1 MPKIYLVR
9 HGKAAAGWDA
19 DLDPGLDDL
28 GRQQAQKAAKT
39 LAPLGPLELISSPL
53 TRTRETAIP
62 LVELWNQP
70 PRIET
75 RVAEIPSPTEN
86 LSERSDWLRGVMAD
100 GWAHLDQDLLSWRQ
114 GVIDAI
120 LGMKE
125 DSIVFSH
132 FIAINVIVGE
142 AIGDDRV
149 VNFLP
154 DNASITIIE
163 TNETGIQLLEK
174 GIEAGTKVN

>member
-1 MPKIYLVR
+1 MPTIYLVR

-19 DLDPGLDDL
+19 DLNPGLDDL
-28 GRQQAQKAAKT
+28 GRQQAQNAAKT

-62 LVELWNQP
+62 LVELWNQTL
-70 PRIET
+70 RIEA
-75 RVAEIPSPTEN
+75 RVAEIPSPSEN
-86 LSERSDWLRGVMAD
+86 LSERSEWLRRVMAD
-100 GWAHLDQDLLSWRQ
+100 RWTHLDQGLLSWRQ
-114 GVIDAI
+114 GVISAI
-120 LGMKE
+120 LDLRD

-142 AIGDDRV
+142 AEGDDRV

-163 TNETGIQLLEK
+163 TGETEIRLLEK
-174 GIEAGTKVN
+174 GIEAGTTVN

>member
-1 MPKIYLVR
+1 MPKIFLVR

-39 LAPLGPLELISSPL
+39 LAPVGPLELISSPL

-62 LVELWNQP
+62 LVELWNHP
-70 PRIET
+70 PRIEA

-100 GWAHLDQDLLSWRQ
+100 KWTHLDQDLLNWRQ

-120 LGMKE
+120 LDMRE

-142 AIGDDRV
+142 AEGDDRV

-163 TNETGIQLLEK
+163 TDGSGIRLLEK